1 METDMNKKI
10 LPILI
15 IIILVMLVLG
25 CNQSQDTRAPK
36 TELVSS
42 DILNGYRVLTIS
54 SSIEKP
60 VLKVYRGDY
69 IQFRFDGAIGEP
81 ILSIPALSIK
91 QRLPEYYSDAPYF
104 KMNKIGN
111 YSFSLGNVSGIIE
124 VIEYRQVHYE
134 EVTPKQAAQLI
145 KDTKPFILDVRTPGE
160 YKSGHLKDAVLI
172 PLQVLQK
179 RAKELFDYK
188 NRVVFIYCSTGNRST
203 VASKILIDMGFN
215 RIINLR
221 EGIAQWRREKYPV
234 VR

>member
-1 METDMNKKI
+1 MKKRI

-15 IIILVMLVLG
+15 IFILVLLALG
-25 CNQSQDTRAPK
+25 CNQSQDNKAPK
-36 TELVSS
+36 TEVVSG
-42 DILNGYRVLTIS
+42 DMLNGYRVLTIS
-54 SSIEKP
+54 SSNKNP

-69 IQFRFDGAIGEP
+69 IQFRFDDSIGDP
-81 ILSIPALSIK
+81 ILIIPALSIK

-104 KMNKIGN
+104 KMNKIGD
-111 YSFSLGNVSGIIE
+111 YAFSLGNISGKID

-134 EVTPKQAAQLI
+134 EVAPKQAAELI
-145 KDTKPFILDVRTPGE
+145 KDTNPLILDVRTPGE

-172 PLQVLQK
+172 PLQVLQN
-179 RAKELFDYK
+179 RANELFDYK

-221 EGIAQWRREKYPV
+221 NGIEQWQRENYPV